1 MRAGIALG
9 SNLGDRLTNL
19 KIARARVC
27 ALPRAEL
34 PWLASAIYQTE
45 PVDCA
50 ADAPKF
56 LNAVMEIGY
65 ASEPQTLLAELREIE
80 IALGRPRKH
89 PRNAARTLDLDLLY
103 FGDEIIATPELE
115 LPHPRMHSRRFV
127 LEPLA
132 EIHPDLVLPGQT
144 KSVAG
149 LLAKLPMRAPLLRV
163 TAEW

>member
-9 SNLGDRLTNL
+9 SNLGERLTNL
-19 KIARARVC
+19 KIARGRVC
-27 ALPRAEL
+27 ALSRAEL
-34 PWLASAIYQTE
+34 PWLASAIYETE

-50 ADAPKF
+50 EDAPQF

-65 ASEPQTLLAELREIE
+65 ASEPQSLLAELREIE

-103 FGDEIIATPELE
+103 FGDEIIATSELE
-115 LPHPRMHSRRFV
+115 LTHPRMHTRRFV

-132 EIHPDLVLPGQT
+132 EIRPDLILPGQT
-144 KSVAG
+144 ETVSG
-149 LLAKLPMRAPLLRV
+149 LLAKLPTRAPLVRV
-163 TAEW
+163 TSEW